1 MDPFRADL
9 ALNYE
14 NPVARTGPWL
24 VEVGDLQDYTAID
37 TVDAQGLFLFPAGSM
52 VARDGGRSR
61 LRLDVRARLDIR
73 QAAQRNSALVRRI
86 RD

>member
-1 MDPFRADL
+1 L

-37 TVDAQGLFLFPAGSM
+37 TVDAGGLFLFPAGSM
-52 VARDGGRSR
+52 LARDGGRAR
-61 LRLDVRARLDIR
+61 LRLDVPVRLDLRRGR
-73 QAAQRNSALVRRI
+73 QGGSELVRRI
-86 RD
+86 R